1 MRRLTAVLAG
11 LVVACAV
18 AADAQEI
25 GFIEK
30 FALADDR
37 TEALK
42 LLIPGSEEYY
52 YFHCLHDLN
61 TEQFDQVDELLKA
74 WIKRYNYTPR
84 VQQIQN
90 RQALLTYEK
99 DPAASLEF
107 IRQRL
112 GIQFHHQRETI
123 GEKPNLP
130 TELDQALLSH
140 QRLTRIAQ
148 QRHKNLDGFEN
159 AALDWL
165 AATELDPD
173 RRRHLLERL
182 QRPDHSNLAQLIVDD
197 LNHRSSKPFGS
208 MTIHQQLLQE
218 QLDDCLRLKPDLLN
232 QQNFINAYLAKLQ
245 PSDDVD
251 WNYELAE
258 YEAYLDRLWAFVSRL
273 APVHNSL
280 KTHVLYHRLVH
291 DRARGIY
298 DKDRFM
304 AYIRLPRN
312 VPYIA
317 PQLLQLEENRRFAA
331 DLNADFQGVTYMPP
345 VRNDEP
351 LVSNYL
357 HHFFVDEANAKPYE
371 PYISDVYLRE
381 HLAETKIVNGLGEP
395 EQWYSLLPPDKYQ
408 ALKDRIDL
416 EFAHT
421 NAKFIAADDPVSLD
435 LHVKNVR
442 SLIVRVFEVNTRN
455 FYREQLRE
463 VNTSI
468 NLDGLVANDEQTFTY
483 DEPPLRRVRR
493 HFEFPALTKPGVYV
507 IDFIGNGMNS
517 RVVVRKGQLRHLVR
531 TGPVGQVFTV
541 LNEKNEKLNDATI
554 WLAGHEYKADD
565 QGRILV
571 PFTTAPALQPII
583 IEHGG
588 LSSLA
593 HFEHQS
599 ENYQLNA
606 GIYVDR
612 ESLLKRATSPVIV
625 RAGLYVN
632 GTPISLADLEDVRLT
647 IASVDHE
654 GVTSTKEVKDFKL
667 FEDRESVYEFQTP
680 ARLSQ
685 LTFTLQA
692 RIQNRSQN
700 QKIDLQSSETI
711 ALNQIDKTE
720 KVEDLHFAKVNGEYV
735 VDLRG
740 KTGEAKP
747 DRAVQLS
754 IKHRDFTEAVT
765 VSLQTDRGG
774 RIRLGEL
781 ADVASVTATSPE
793 GTAHTWTLDHDRHSY
808 YSTVHGVAG
817 APIELPYMGSS
828 DEPTRGELSLLEVRG
843 GTFLADRFKA
853 LSIRDGMLRVRG
865 LPRGDYD
872 LFFKQTGQ
880 RIRLRLA
887 EGDEK
892 ERYVLGGS
900 RQLEVRGTNPLQIA
914 EVTTGDG
921 QVRIQLTNSNKF
933 SRVHLFATRQQPAL
947 SPFFKL
953 SRVADAEPY
962 QVAASKLTSLYVAGR
977 SIGDEYQY
985 IIDRRYARKF
995 PGVMAERPSVLLNP
1009 WAVRSTE
1016 AGRQNAEAQTEFAPA
1031 EEAQDAAAKR
1041 EAAGLGGQA
1050 QIAGFENLDFLGEA
1064 SAVLVNL
1071 QPDDKGVITVPLDAL
1086 GAHQHLHVVAVD
1098 PTQTAYRSI
1107 SLPEK
1112 PMELVDLR
1120 LAAGLNPEE
1129 HFTQQKQITVVGK
1142 GEKFVLSDIATS
1154 RFETYDSLA
1163 RVYALYV
1170 TLSGDAKL
1178 AEFNFILNWPNLPLE
1193 EKQTLYSKHACHELN
1208 FFLWKKDPKFFGD
1221 IVRSYLANKR
1231 DKTFLDHWLLDNEDL
1246 GAFQLP
1252 WDYARLNTVERILL
1266 SRRIVAERHYTIQDV
1281 RDRFALLP
1289 PDVDQQ
1295 NFLFLTAI
1303 QGRALDADR
1312 EVELFGMM
1320 APGESV
1326 IGPGPSSLDRIS
1338 GASRSSRGEGGMGDA
1353 RSPGRL
1359 GELATPAFG
1368 GFAGKPTA
1376 DYPMGDAWRPE
1387 LPQSAERLR
1396 ELSPRGRR
1404 SLLERKEG
1412 EKSQELMEERLEA
1425 DFFDGAVEFEQARQL
1440 YQKLD
1445 KTQEWA
1451 ENNYYKLPIEQQN
1464 ADLVAVNAFWRDYVE
1479 LNQVDP
1485 FQSRY
1490 FAEAA
1495 ANFTEMMFA
1504 LSVLDLPFEPAE
1516 HKSELADNTL
1526 TLTAGSPM
1534 IVFHEEIRPTGD
1546 IVEQTPILVSQN
1558 FFRHN
1563 DRYRQVDN
1571 ERLDKFVTDEFLVH
1585 TVYGCQVVITNPT
1598 SSPQKLDVLLQIPL
1612 GALPVLNGQ
1621 ETRSVHLD
1629 LQPYNTQT
1637 VEYHFYFPAAG
1648 RYPHY
1653 PVHVAKN
1660 EKLLAHADA
1669 VTLTV
1674 VEQLSRIDRDSW
1686 PYISQNGSSEDVLN
1700 YLEDNNLHATDLDK
1714 IAFRMSDKPFFLKVV
1729 ELLSQR
1735 HAYSHTLWS
1744 YGIKHNV
1751 VPPVRQYL
1759 QHSDGFVQQCGASI
1773 DSPLLKINPVAR
1785 QTYQHL
1791 DFQPLVNAR
1800 VHQLGRNRQIMNQ
1813 SLHGQYHDLLTIL
1826 GYRRALTDDDRMAI
1840 TYYLLLQDRVEE
1852 AIAFF
1857 DQVNAADLE
1866 TTLQHDYFAAYL
1878 SLYRADVD
1886 TARQIARRH
1895 VEHPVDRWRNAFV
1908 SLDRQID
1915 EIDSGNSEIIDE
1927 ENRNQR
1933 QAELAATEPS
1943 FELQVEAKKVRLE
1956 YQNLKR
1962 ATVNYYLMDIEL
1974 LFSRNPFVQQTSGQF
1989 SQILPNLTDVIDL
2002 PGEQRLLEFPLPD
2015 ELQNRNVLVEV
2026 IGAGQTKSQ
2035 AYYSNALSVQVVEN
2049 YGHLR
2054 VTSEQ
2059 ADKPLAIVYVKAYA
2073 RMKDGT
2079 VRFYKDGYTDLRGR
2093 FDYSSLNTNELDF
2106 VDKFA
2111 LLVLSEEHGAVVRE
2125 AVPPKR

>member
-1 MRRLTAVLAG
+1 MRRLTVVLAG
-11 LVVACAV
+11 IVVACAA

-30 FALADDR
+30 FALAEDR
-37 TEALK
+37 IEALK

-52 YFHCLHDLN
+52 YFHCLHYQN
-61 TEQFDQVDELLKA
+61 TEQFDQADELLKA
-74 WIKRYNYTPR
+74 WIKRYKYTPR
-84 VQQIQN
+84 VHQIQN
-90 RQALLTYEK
+90 RQALLTYEN
-99 DPAASLEF
+99 DPTASLEF

-112 GIQFHHQRETI
+112 GIQFNHQRDTI

-130 TELDQALLSH
+130 TELDQALISRK
-140 QRLTRIAQ
+140 RLTQIANG
-148 QRHKNLDGFEN
+148 RHKNVAGFEN

-165 AATELDPD
+165 VTTELNPD
-173 RRRHLLERL
+173 RRRHLLQRL
-182 QRPDHSNLAQLIVDD
+182 QRPDHAKLAQLIIDD
-197 LNHRSSKPFGS
+197 LKHRDSKPFGS
-208 MTIHQQLLQE
+208 MTIHRQLLKE
-218 QLDDCLRLKPDLLN
+218 QLDECLRLKPDLLN
-232 QQNFINAYLAKLQ
+232 QQNFVNADLAKLT
-245 PSDDVD
+245 PNDDVD
-251 WNYELAE
+251 WNYELDQ
-258 YEAYLDRLWAFVSRL
+258 YEAYLDRLWKFVSRL

-280 KTHVLYHRLVH
+280 KTHVLFHRLVY
-291 DRARGIY
+291 DRSQGIY

-304 AYIRLPRN
+304 TYIRLPRN
-312 VPYIA
+312 VPYIE
-317 PQLLQLEENRRFAA
+317 PKFLQLGENRRFAA
-331 DLNADFQGVTYMPP
+331 DLNANFQGFTRMTP

-351 LVSNYL
+351 LVRSYL

-371 PYISDVYLRE
+371 PYINDVYLRE
-381 HLAETKIVNGLGEP
+381 NLAETKIVNGLGEP
-395 EQWYSLLPPDKYQ
+395 EQWYSLLPPNKYQ

-421 NAKFIAADDPVSLD
+421 NEKFIAADDPVSLD
-435 LHVKNVR
+435 LFVKNVR

-455 FYREQLRE
+455 FYREQRRE
-463 VNTSI
+463 VNTNI
-468 NLDGLVANDEQTFTY
+468 NLDGLVANDEQTFKY
-483 DEPPLRRVRR
+483 HEAPLRRVRR

-517 RVVVRKGQLRHLVR
+517 RMVVRKGQLRHLVR
-531 TGPVGQVFTV
+531 TAPVGQVFTA
-541 LNEKNEKLNDATI
+541 LNEKNEKLTDATI

-565 QGRILV
+565 EGRILV
-571 PFTTAPALQPII
+571 PFSTKPARQPII

-612 ESLLKRATSPVIV
+612 ESLLKRAESPVII

-654 GVTSTKEVKDFKL
+654 GVASTKEIKDFEL

-680 ARLSQ
+680 TRLSQ

-692 RIQNRSQN
+692 RVQNRSQN
-700 QKIDLQSSETI
+700 KKIDLQSSETI
-711 ALNQIDKTE
+711 TLNQIDKTE
-720 KVEDLHFAKVNGEYV
+720 KVEDLHFAKVNDEYV
-735 VDLRG
+735 LDLRG

-747 DRAVQLS
+747 DRAVHLS
-754 IKHRDFTEAVT
+754 IKHRDFTEAVP

-774 RIRLGEL
+774 RIRLGSLSEI
-781 ADVASVTATSPE
+781 ASITATSPE
-793 GTAHTWTLDHDRHSY
+793 GTSHTWALDHDRHSY

-817 APIELPYMGSS
+817 APLELPYMGSD
-828 DEPTRGELSLLEVRG
+828 DEPTRDELSLLEVRG

-853 LSIRDGMLRVRG
+853 LSIRNGMLRVRG

-872 LFFKQTGQ
+872 LLLKRSGR
-880 RIRLRLA
+880 RIRLRVA
-887 EGDEK
+887 EGEAK

-900 RQLEVRGTNPLQIA
+900 RNLEIRGAKPLQIA
-914 EVTTGDG
+914 SVTAGDEG
-921 QVRIQLTNSNKF
+921 VRIELTNNNKF
-933 SRVHLFATRQQPAL
+933 SRVHVFATRQQPAY
-947 SPFFKL
+947 SAFGKFA
-953 SRVADAEPY
+953 RVRDAEPY
-962 QVAASKLTSLYVAGR
+962 HITASKLTSLYVAGR

-985 IIDRRYARKF
+985 IIDRRYAKKF
-995 PGVMAERPSVLLNP
+995 PGVMVERPSVILNP

-1016 AGRQNAEAQTEFAPA
+1016 AGRQDAEAQTEFEPAAEAPA
-1031 EEAQDAAAKR
+1031 AASQRDAS
-1041 EAAGLGGQA
+1041 AAGGQG

-1064 SAVLVNL
+1064 SVVLVNL
-1071 QPDDKGVITVPLDAL
+1071 APNENGVITIPIDAL
-1086 GAHQHLHVVAVD
+1086 GSHQHLHVVAVD

-1120 LAAGLNPEE
+1120 FAAGLNPEE

-1142 GEKFVLSDIATS
+1142 GKQFILSDIATS

-1163 RVYALYV
+1163 RVYSLYV

-1178 AEFNFILNWPNLPLE
+1178 AEFNFILNWPNLDAK
-1193 EKQTLYSKHACHELN
+1193 EKQALYSKHACHELN
-1208 FFLWKKDPKFFGD
+1208 FFLLKKAPEFFEG
-1221 IVRSYLANKR
+1221 VVQPYLANKR
-1231 DKTFLDHWLLDNEDL
+1231 DKTFLDHWLLGDEVGEFL
-1246 GAFQLP
+1246 RP
-1252 WDYARLNTVERILL
+1252 WEYARLNTVEQILL
-1266 SRRIVAERHYTIQDV
+1266 SQRIGADRQHTIQDV
-1281 RDRFALLP
+1281 RDRFSLLP
-1289 PDVDQQ
+1289 PNLDRQ
-1295 NFLFLTAI
+1295 NHLFLTAI
-1303 QGRALDADR
+1303 KGRALDAGR
-1312 EVELFGMM
+1312 GVTAFGLV
-1320 APGESV
+1320 AEPGKSV
-1326 IGPGPSSLDRIS
+1326 GGPAGDKSLGRIS
-1338 GASRSSRGEGGMGDA
+1338 GGAG
-1353 RSPGRL
+1353 
-1359 GELATPAFG
+1359 FG
-1368 GFAGKPTA
+1368 GGAKG
-1376 DYPMGDAWRPE
+1376 
-1387 LPQSAERLR
+1387 SAESLNVPAADDFFAKPRL
-1396 ELSPRGRR
+1396 ESEDISEQLSIRGQLRR
-1404 SLLERKEG
+1404 SLVEG
-1412 EKSQELMEERLEA
+1412 EESKKLQKNA
-1425 DFFDGAVEFEQARQL
+1425 AAKNWATFDRAVRFRQQARQL

-1451 ENNYYKLPIEQQN
+1451 ENNYYKLLIEQQN
-1464 ADLVAVNAFWRDYVE
+1464 EDLVGVNSLWRDYAE
-1479 LNQVDP
+1479 HSPAQP
-1485 FQSRY
+1485 FRSSN
-1490 FAEAA
+1490 FAEVTR
-1495 ANFTEMMFA
+1495 NFTEMMFA
-1504 LSVLDLPFEPAE
+1504 LSVLDLPFEAAE
-1516 HKSELADNTL
+1516 HKSELADNTV

-1534 IVFHEEIRPTGD
+1534 IVFHEEIRQAGD
-1546 IVEQTPILVSQN
+1546 VVEQTPILVSQN
-1558 FFRHN
+1558 FFRHG

-1571 ERLDKFVTDEFLVH
+1571 ERLDKFVTEEFLVH
-1585 TVYGCQVVITNPT
+1585 TVYGCQIVITNPT

-1612 GALPVLNGQ
+1612 GAIPVMNGQ
-1621 ETRSVHLD
+1621 ETRSVHLN
-1629 LQPYNTQT
+1629 LEPYNTQT

-1653 PVHVAKN
+1653 PVHIAKN

-1669 VTLTV
+1669 VALNV
-1674 VEQLSRIDRDSW
+1674 VENLSRIDRDSW

-1700 YLEDNNLHATDLDK
+1700 YLRNNNLHQTDLNK
-1714 IAFRMSDKPFFLKVV
+1714 IAFRMGNKPFFLKVV

-1735 HAYSHTLWS
+1735 HGYNHTLWS
-1744 YGIKHNV
+1744 YGIKHDV
-1751 VPPVRQYL
+1751 VPAVRQYL
-1759 QHSDGFVQQCGASI
+1759 QHADSFVRQCGAYI
-1773 DSPLLKINPVAR
+1773 DSPLVTINPVAR
-1785 QTYQHL
+1785 KTYQHL
-1791 DFQPLVNAR
+1791 DYKPLVNAR

-1813 SLHGQYHDLLTIL
+1813 RLHSQYHNMLTIL

-1866 TTLQHDYFAAYL
+1866 TSLQHDYFAAYL
-1878 SLYRADVD
+1878 NLYRADVD
-1886 TARQIARRH
+1886 AARQIARRY
-1895 VEHPVDRWRNAFV
+1895 VKHPVDRWRNAF
-1908 SLDRQID
+1908 SSIDRQID
-1915 EIDSGNSEIIDE
+1915 EIDSGNAEIIDD

-1943 FELQVEAKKVRLE
+1943 FELSVEAKKVRVE

-1962 ATVNYYLMDIEL
+1962 AMVNYYLMDIEL

-1989 SQILPNLTDVIDL
+1989 SQILPNFSDVIDL
-2002 PGEQRLLEFPLPD
+2002 RGDERVLGFPLPD

-2035 AYYSNALSVQVVEN
+2035 AYYSNSLSVQVIEN

-2054 VTSEQ
+2054 VTGEQ
-2059 ADKPLAIVYVKAYA
+2059 AGKSLPIVYVKVYA
-2073 RMKDGT
+2073 RMKDGR

-2125 AVPPKR
+2125 ATPPKR

>member
-1 MRRLTAVLAG
+1 MRRLTAVFAG
-11 LVVACAV
+11 LMVVGAV
-18 AADAQEI
+18 AAPAQQAHAQEI

-30 FALADDR
+30 FALAGDR

-52 YFHCLHDLN
+52 YFHCLHYQN
-61 TEQFDQVDELLKA
+61 TERFDQVDELLKV

-84 VQQIQN
+84 VHEIQN

-112 GIQFHHQRETI
+112 GLQFNHLRETI

-130 TELDQALLSH
+130 TELDQALVSR
-140 QRLTRIAQ
+140 QRLTQIAQ

-165 AATELDPD
+165 AATELAPD

-182 QRPDHSNLAQLIVDD
+182 QRPDHSNLAQMVVDD
-197 LNHRSSKPFGS
+197 LDHRYSKPFGS
-208 MTIHQQLLQE
+208 MAIHQQLLQE
-218 QLDDCLRLKPDLLN
+218 QLDDCLRLKPALLN
-232 QQNFINAYLAKLQ
+232 EQNFINAYVAKLR
-245 PSDDVD
+245 PNDDVD
-251 WNYELAE
+251 ESYELDE
-258 YEAYLDRLWAFVSRL
+258 YEAYLDRLWRFVSRL

-291 DRARGIY
+291 DRSRGIY
-298 DKDRFM
+298 DKDRFV

-331 DLNADFQGVTYMPP
+331 DLNADFQGITFLPP

-351 LVSNYL
+351 LVQSYL
-357 HHFFVDEANAKPYE
+357 HHFLVDEANTKPYE

-381 HLAETKIVNGLGEP
+381 NLAEAKIVNGLGEP

-455 FYREQLRE
+455 FYREQQRE
-463 VNTSI
+463 VNTNI
-468 NLDGLVANDEQTFTY
+468 NLDGLVANDEQTFAY

-541 LNEKNEKLNDATI
+541 LNEKNEKVTDATI
-554 WLAGHEYKADD
+554 WLSGHEYKADAE
-565 QGRILV
+565 GRILV
-571 PFTTAPALQPII
+571 PFTTEPGRQPII
-583 IEHGG
+583 IQHGG

-593 HFEHQS
+593 HFDHQT
-599 ENYQLNA
+599 ENYQLAA
-606 GIYVDR
+606 GIHVDR

-625 RAGLYVN
+625 RAELYLN

-647 IASVDHE
+647 IASVDHD
-654 GVTSTKEVKDFKL
+654 GVSSTKEVKDFKL

-680 ARLSQ
+680 PRLSQ

-692 RIQNRSQN
+692 RIQSRSRN
-700 QKIDLQSSETI
+700 QKLDLQSSETI
-711 ALNQIDKTE
+711 SLNQIDKTE
-720 KVEDLHFAKVNGEYV
+720 QVEDLHFAKVDGEYV
-735 VDLRG
+735 LDLRG

-747 DRAVQLS
+747 DRAVHLS
-754 IKHRDFTEAVT
+754 IKHREFTEAVS
-765 VSLQTDRGG
+765 VSLQTDHGG

-781 ADVASVTATSPE
+781 EDIASVTATSPE
-793 GTAHTWTLDHDRHSY
+793 GTSHTWPLDHDRHSY
-808 YSTVHGVAG
+808 YRTVHGVAG
-817 APIELPYMGSS
+817 APIELPYMGFSN
-828 DEPTRGELSLLEVRG
+828 EPTRGELSLLEVRG
-843 GTFLADRFKA
+843 GTFLADRFAA
-853 LSIRDGMLRVRG
+853 LSIRDGMLQVGG

-872 LFFKQTGQ
+872 LLFKHTGQ

-887 EGDEK
+887 DGDQK

-900 RQLEVRGTNPLQIA
+900 RHLEVRGDNPLQIA
-914 EVTTGDG
+914 NVSTGDG
-921 QVRIQLTNSNKF
+921 QVRIELNNSNKF
-933 SRVHLFATRQQPAL
+933 ARVHLFATRQQPAL
-947 SPFFKL
+947 SAFGNL

-962 QVAASKLTSLYVAGR
+962 QVAASKLTSLYVSGR

-985 IIDRRYARKF
+985 IIDRRYAKKF

-1016 AGRQNAEAQTEFAPA
+1016 AERQEVAAETNFAPA
-1031 EEAQDAAAKR
+1031 AEAQDAAAKR
-1041 EAAGLGGQA
+1041 AAQSAGGNA
-1050 QIAGFENLDFLGEA
+1050 QMTGFENLDFLGEA

-1071 QPDDKGVITVPLDAL
+1071 QPNDKGVITVPLDTL

-1120 LAAGLNPEE
+1120 LAAGLNPEK
-1129 HFTQQKQITVVGK
+1129 HFTQQKQITVVGQ

-1208 FFLWKKDPKFFGD
+1208 FFLWKKDPKFFDD

-1231 DKTFLDHWLLDNEDL
+1231 DKTFLDHWLLGNDQV
-1246 GAFQLP
+1246 GAFNLP

-1266 SRRIVAERHYTIQDV
+1266 SRQIAADRRHTIQDI

-1289 PDVDQQ
+1289 PNIDRK
-1295 NFLFLTAI
+1295 NFLFFTAI
-1303 QGRALDADR
+1303 QGRSLDAGRGVDSQLLIETGEPVSGTEFESR
-1312 EVELFGMM
+1312 FG
-1320 APGESV
+1320 
-1326 IGPGPSSLDRIS
+1326 RIS
-1338 GASRSSRGEGGMGDA
+1338 GGAG
-1353 RSPGRL
+1353 
-1359 GELATPAFG
+1359 FG
-1368 GFAGKPTA
+1368 GGGA
-1376 DYPMGDAWRPE
+1376 MNR
-1387 LPQSAERLR
+1387 PQSASGAAPAAAGKAVTDDLFSKAGDFDTNGAIRLR
-1396 ELSPRGRR
+1396 QLGVEENRRALTESLEVLQRQKLSEI
-1404 SLLERKEG
+1404 SETH
-1412 EKSQELMEERLEA
+1412 A
-1425 DFFDGAVEFEQARQL
+1425 FFDRRVDFEQARQL
-1440 YQKLD
+1440 YEKLD

-1451 ENNYYKLPIEQQN
+1451 ENNYYKLPIEQQI
-1464 ADLVAVNAFWRDYVE
+1464 ADLVGVNALWRDYVE
-1479 LNQVDP
+1479 HDPARP

-1490 FAEAA
+1490 FAEAN

-1516 HKSELADNTL
+1516 HKSDLADNTL

-1546 IVEQTPILVSQN
+1546 IIEQTPILVSQN
-1558 FFRHN
+1558 FFRHG

-1612 GALPVLNGQ
+1612 GAIPVLNGQ

-1637 VEYHFYFPAAG
+1637 VEYHFYFPATG

-1660 EKLLAHADA
+1660 EKLLAHADSL
-1669 VTLTV
+1669 TLTV

-1686 PYISQNGSSEDVLN
+1686 PYISQSGSSEDVLN
-1700 YLEDNNLHATDLDK
+1700 YLSDKNLHAIDLDK
-1714 IAFRMSDKPFFLKVV
+1714 IAFRMNDKPFFLNVV
-1729 ELLSQR
+1729 ELLSRR

-1744 YGIKHNV
+1744 YGIKHDV
-1751 VPPVRQYL
+1751 VPAVNQYL
-1759 QHSDGFVQQCGASI
+1759 QHSDGFVQQCGATI
-1773 DSPLLKINPVAR
+1773 DSPLLAINPVTR
-1785 QTYQHL
+1785 HSYQHL
-1791 DFQPLVNAR
+1791 DYQPLVNAR

-1813 SLHGQYHDLLTIL
+1813 RLHGQYHELLTIL
-1826 GYRRALTDDDRMAI
+1826 AYRRALTDDDRLAI

-1852 AIAFF
+1852 AIAHF

-1866 TTLQHDYFAAYL
+1866 TALQHDYFAAYL
-1878 SLYRADVD
+1878 SLYRADVA

-1895 VEHPVDRWRNAFV
+1895 VKHPVDRWRKAFV

-1915 EIDSGNSEIIDE
+1915 EIDSGTPEIIDD

-1943 FELQVEAKKVRLE
+1943 FELSVEAKKVRVE
-1956 YQNLKR
+1956 YQNLKL
-1962 ATVNYYLMDIEL
+1962 ATVNYYLLDIEL

-2002 PGEQRLLEFPLPD
+2002 PDDQRVLEFPLPD

-2035 AYYSNALSVQVVEN
+2035 AYFSNALSVQVVEN

-2059 ADKPLAIVYVKAYA
+2059 TGKPLPIVYVKAYA

-2093 FDYSSLNTNELDF
+2093 FDYTSLNTNELDF

-2111 LLVLSEEHGAVVRE
+2111 LLVLSEEHGAIVRE